1 MVSLGGR
8 LVAEIAGHHVR
19 TLEPQFAGLAET
31 ACGNVDFV
39 PGRWVDELGGR
50 VGRGPAGSADGSD
63 RPHEIL
69 PAVQRRAMADRAE
82 LGHAVSLHHATTDA
96 VRDGLSEILVQRCR
110 ARQHRAQC
118 RQVVV
123 VHQRM
128 LGQRHRHRRRDIG
141 HGHLVVLDIGEE
153 LLEIEARHHHQP
165 RPRMQDGVE
174 QHRHSVDVEER
185 HDRDDDIVG
194 LHVLHRAGLG
204 DVGDQV
210 AMGEHHALGVAGR
223 ARTVGQHGQMGRWV
237 EVDPRRCRPRIEK
250 VCGAG
255 VALRSVEH
263 DQLIVGHAHR
273 GGGLLGLGEQ
283 RANGDEH
290 LGLRV
295 RQLLDDVL
303 RGEQHIDRGGRR
315 AGAQDAVKGDRER
328 GAVRCQ
334 QADDV
339 TDGDAAIGQRAG
351 E

>member
-1 MVSLGGR
+1 MS
-8 LVAEIAGHHVR
+8 IS
-19 TLEPQFAGLAET
+19 FA
-31 ACGNVDFV
+31 
-39 PGRWVDELGGR
+39 GRWVDELGGR

-63 RPHEIL
+63 RPHQML
-69 PAVQRRAMADRAE
+69 PAVQRRAMADGAE

-96 VRDGLSEILVQRCR
+96 VGDGVAEILVQRCR

-165 RPRMQDGVE
+165 RPRMQDRVE

-210 AMGEHHALGVAGR
+210 AMCEHHALWDCPSCPSCRAARPDGSRGR
-223 ARTVGQHGQMGRWV
+223 S
-237 EVDPRRCRPRIEK
+237 RPRG
-250 VCGAG
+250 GAAPESRRSA
-255 VALRSVEH
+255 ALGWPS
-263 DQLIVGHAHR
+263 APSS
-273 GGGLLGLGEQ
+273 
-283 RANGDEH
+283 
-290 LGLRV
+290 
-295 RQLLDDVL
+295 
-303 RGEQHIDRGGRR
+303 
-315 AGAQDAVKGDRER
+315 
-328 GAVRCQ
+328 
-334 QADDV
+334 
-339 TDGDAAIGQRAG
+339 TTS
-351 E
+351 